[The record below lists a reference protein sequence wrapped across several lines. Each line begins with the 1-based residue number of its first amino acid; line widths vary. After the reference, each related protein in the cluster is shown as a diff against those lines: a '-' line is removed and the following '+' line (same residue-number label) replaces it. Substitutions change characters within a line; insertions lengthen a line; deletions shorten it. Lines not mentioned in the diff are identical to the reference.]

1 MAASNRKACPP
12 PAEGG
17 FLKALYGGSLSWLLP
32 LLSAKWVSNVA
43 GAFMDSRLST
53 PFIKGFI
60 KSNGID
66 MAEYPAEQY
75 KSFNRFFT
83 RDILPEKRPGRFGS
97 APEELISPADSRLTV
112 YPIDDDLTFRIKYG
126 TYSAASLVGDAA
138 LASEYA
144 GGYCMVFRLSVDD
157 YHRYCFFDSG
167 MMGETRRIEGKYYT
181 VQPIALRS
189 HDYFKENT
197 REVTVLE
204 TDHFG
209 KAVCIE
215 VGATF
220 VGRICNR
227 KSITR
232 FERGEEK
239 GRFEFGGSTVVL
251 LLKKDAA
258 VIDPDIL
265 ENSANGAE
273 TRVRIGEVIG
283 HRA

>member
-32 LLSAKWVSNVA
+32 VLSAKWVSDLA
-43 GAFMDSRLST
+43 GSFMDSRLST
-53 PFIKGFI
+53 PIIPGFI

-66 MAEYPAEQY
+66 MTEYPTENY

-83 RDILPEKRPGRFGS
+83 RQILAEKRPGRFGS
-97 APEELISPADSRLTV
+97 SAEELISPADSRLTV
-112 YPIDDDLTFRIKYG
+112 YPIEDDLTFRIKYG
-126 TYSAASLVGDAA
+126 TYSAASLVGDET
-138 LASEYA
+138 LAKEYA

-157 YHRYCFFDSG
+157 FHRYCFFDSG
-167 MMGETRRIEGKYYT
+167 EMGASKRIEGKYYT
-181 VQPIALRS
+181 VQPIALRT

-197 REVTVLE
+197 REVTVLH
-204 TDHFG
+204 TDNFG
-209 KAVCIE
+209 KAVYIE

-220 VGRICNR
+220 VGRIANR
-227 KSITR
+227 KGISR

-239 GRFEFGGSTVVL
+239 GMFEFGGSTVVL

-258 VIDPDIL
+258 VIDSDIM
-265 ENSANGAE
+265 ENSAAGAE

-283 HRA
+283 RKA